1 MFVALNYTLTDSFEA
16 VSIKIKND
24 LNRLFRAEQ
33 LDSDTRA
40 KFLDNLA
47 ICFEGYLKKLYC
59 LCHGNEYVGRD
70 PNKNVTLME
79 IFLTFDSLRN
89 LRSREEPEYRRL
101 SDEFAILKD
110 YRNREA
116 AHANVNLSNDEREL
130 VLTATLDMY
139 LYATGCVL
147 DSLSNI

>member
-1 MFVALNYTLTDSFEA
+1 
-16 VSIKIKND
+16 
-24 LNRLFRAEQ
+24 
-33 LDSDTRA
+33 
-40 KFLDNLA
+40 
-47 ICFEGYLKKLYC
+47 
-59 LCHGNEYVGRD
+59 
-70 PNKNVTLME
+70 ME